1 MSDVQQYLLTV
12 GPDEAN
18 ASGIAKETAKSMLC
32 PIPNSQADLY
42 SGLESKETTLIEV
55 VRSLGEY
62 INEEDATVRAKT
74 IGYLSEIIGHLSP
87 TFLSRQQIQTLCEF
101 LCARIED
108 GGAVGGLR
116 KLQRL
121 GRFSKEMA
129 VTTFRA

>member
-1 MSDVQQYLLTV
+1 MRLV
-12 GPDEAN
+12 
-18 ASGIAKETAKSMLC
+18 
-32 PIPNSQADLY
+32 PIPNSQADLHQ
-42 SGLESKETTLIEV
+42 GLESKETTLIEV

-62 INEEDATVRAKT
+62 INEEDATVRTKT

-108 GGAVGGLR
+108 EGAVGGLR
-116 KLQRL
+116 KLQGL

>member
-12 GPDEAN
+12 GPDKAK
-18 ASGIAKETAKSMLC
+18 ASDIAKETAKR
-32 PIPNSQADLY
+32 
-42 SGLESKETTLIEV
+42 LESKETTLIEV

-74 IGYLSEIIGHLSP
+74 IGYLSEIIGHLSL

-116 KLQRL
+116 KLQGL